1 MTALT
6 RAPSNKD
13 LLQST
18 KFRVTFDRLP
28 GVTFFCQSANVPG
41 VSLTEIPRFTP
52 FIDLYAPGEKMVY
65 DTFNITFLVDEDM
78 RNWTEIHD
86 WIRAMTFPTDFKEYL
101 DLQRLSKTNYFRA
114 REKMAPQYSSA
125 IMTVYTNKNNP
136 NFRVKFVD
144 LFPTSVGT
152 LLFNSQDS
160 AENIVTADATFRFSY
175 YDYERI

>member
-6 RAPSNKD
+6 RTPTNTD

-28 GVTFFCQSANVPG
+28 GATYYCQGANVPG

-52 FIDLYAPGEKMVY
+52 FIDLYVPGEKMVY

-86 WIRAMTFPTDFKEYL
+86 WIRGMTFPTNFKEYV
-101 DLQRLSKTNYFRA
+101 DLQRQAKAPYIRA
-114 REKMAPQYSSA
+114 MDKMSPQYSSA
-125 IMTVYTNKNNP
+125 VLTLYTNKNNP

-152 LLFNSQDS
+152 LLFNAQDS
-160 AENIVTADATFRFSY
+160 AENIVLADATFRFSY
-175 YDYERI
+175 YEYQRI